1 MQQRYGLE
9 FWVFEKNRGLDI
21 GGFHRG
27 EPKPSFELDHLDQ
40 LVDVLEFLFFEFECD
55 RVAGGA
61 GGRGDKDL
69 DF

>member
-1 MQQRYGLE
+1 MSKLE
-9 FWVFEKNRGLDI
+9 SRERPALSLCSN
-21 GGFHRG
+21 G
-27 EPKPSFELDHLDQ
+27 EPKPNFELDHLDQ

-55 RVAGGA
+55 HVAGGA